1 MASTVWKGHL
11 TFGLVS
17 IPVKLHRA
25 ARAEKVS
32 FRQLHAAT
40 AGRVKQVY
48 VREDADEPADI
59 EEEDDRSHATYSA
72 PATQKAAFTA
82 MPRRESAAPPPL
94 PAPVPIRGGT
104 ARPMPVP
111 PPRVSPDPPPLPV
124 VERSELVKGYEYAK
138 GQFVTVSKED
148 LEKITPQT
156 AREMEILE
164 FVKLAEVDPIYF
176 ETSYYVTPDRAG
188 ERAYALL
195 FTALQKSGYVAL
207 AQFAMH
213 NREHVVVIR
222 AARTG
227 IVLHTMFYE
236 TEIRREDEY
245 RTDTS
250 GVNDR
255 ELQLALMLVESLA
268 APFES
273 AKYRDSYKEKLDELI
288 AAKIAGEETVEPPAP
303 KAKPVGDIMAA
314 LERSLALSRK
324 PVASAPKP
332 SPATSEAPAPK
343 RRKTK

>member
-32 FRQLHAAT
+32 FRQLHGAS

-48 VREDADEPADI
+48 VREDADDSSGVDD
-59 EEEDDRSHATYSA
+59 EEEDYPASASYNA
-72 PATQKAAFTA
+72 PAASKAAFTS
-82 MPRRESAAPPPL
+82 MPRRESPP
-94 PAPVPIRGGT
+94 PAPVPIRGA
-104 ARPMPVP
+104 ARPAPAP
-111 PPRVSPDPPPLPV
+111 PPLSPAPPPLPV

-156 AREMEILE
+156 AREMQILE

-188 ERAYALL
+188 ERAYGLL
-195 FTALQKSGYVAL
+195 FAALQKSGYVAL

-236 TEIRREDEY
+236 TEIRRDDEY

-268 APFES
+268 APFEPS
-273 AKYRDSYKEKLDELI
+273 KYRDSYKEKLDELI
-288 AAKIAGEETVEPPAP
+288 AAKIAGEETVEPPTP
-303 KAKPVGDIMAA
+303 KAKPAGDILAA
-314 LERSLALSRK
+314 LERSLALARK
-324 PVASAPKP
+324 PVASAPKAEVV
-332 SPATSEAPAPK
+332 ATDAPPTK

>member
-1 MASTVWKGHL
+1 MTMRNRPQRMALLQRRRQPSL
-11 TFGLVS
+11 PRLDA
-17 IPVKLHRA
+17 RA
-25 ARAEKVS
+25 ATCSRTDPRS
-32 FRQLHAAT
+32 TRP
-40 AGRVKQVY
+40 GPI
-48 VREDADEPADI
+48 PAPI
-59 EEEDDRSHATYSA
+59 PPPA
-72 PATQKAAFTA
+72 PAIA
-82 MPRRESAAPPPL
+82 
-94 PAPVPIRGGT
+94 
-104 ARPMPVP
+104 
-111 PPRVSPDPPPLPV
+111 PPLPV

-156 AREMEILE
+156 AREMQILE

-188 ERAYALL
+188 ERAYGLL
-195 FTALQKSGYVAL
+195 FAALQRSGYVAL

-236 TEIRREDEY
+236 TEIRRDDEY

-268 APFES
+268 APFDPS
-273 AKYRDSYKEKLDELI
+273 KYRDSYKEKLDELI
-288 AAKIAGEETVEPPAP
+288 AAKVAGEETVEPPAP
-303 KAKPVGDIMAA
+303 KAKPAGDILAA
-314 LERSLALSRK
+314 LERSLALARK
-324 PVASAPKP
+324 PVVSTPTADAGVAEK
-332 SPATSEAPAPK
+332 PAPK

>member
-1 MASTVWKGHL
+1 
-11 TFGLVS
+11 
-17 IPVKLHRA
+17 
-25 ARAEKVS
+25 
-32 FRQLHAAT
+32 
-40 AGRVKQVY
+40 
-48 VREDADEPADI
+48 
-59 EEEDDRSHATYSA
+59 
-72 PATQKAAFTA
+72 
-82 MPRRESAAPPPL
+82 
-94 PAPVPIRGGT
+94 
-104 ARPMPVP
+104 
-111 PPRVSPDPPPLPV
+111 LPV

-156 AREMEILE
+156 AREMQILE
-164 FVKLAEVDPIYF
+164 FVRLADVDPIYF

-188 ERAYALL
+188 ERAYGLL
-195 FTALQKSGYVAL
+195 FTALQKSGYVAI

-213 NREHVVVIR
+213 NREHIVVVR

-236 TEIRREDEY
+236 TEIRRQDEY

-268 APFES
+268 ASFEPS
-273 AKYRDSYKEKLDELI
+273 KYRDSYKEKLDELI

-303 KAKPVGDIMAA
+303 KAKPAGDILAA
-314 LERSLALSRK
+314 LERSLALARK
-324 PVASAPKP
+324 PVASAPKAAESAP
-332 SPATSEAPAPK
+332 EAVSSK